1 MSFSNAANFMKNM
14 ATGNYLGAVGDGI
27 NTITGVVNGVRNFQ
41 TQQNDIG
48 LTQDSQKAAKNI
60 QDAFA
65 RGEIGGKEYR
75 EMMDHIGRGVDNL
88 DQNQRDYQG
97 QANQNRGTTGEN
109 ALLSNVLANATN
121 RQQAQQTA
129 ADQLAGAIAADPLAQ
144 YQNDADLKR
153 RMALNNQTNLANN
166 VRDQL
171 TQLGAARS
179 TNADLIKNAM
189 SQGRQSL

>member
-1 MSFSNAANFMKNM
+1 LGAAKNAA
-14 ATGNYLGAVGDGI
+14 GAAGEI
-27 NTITGVVNGVRNFQ
+27 INGVRNFQ

-48 LTQDSQKAAKNI
+48 LTQDSQAAAKRI

-65 RGEIGGKEYR
+65 KGEIGGKEYR
-75 EMMDHIGRGVDNL
+75 EMMSHIGQGVNNL
-88 DQNQRDYQG
+88 NQNQRDYQG